1 MQTFQDRRD
10 LIEFVLF
17 DAASDMKMLESF
29 GLLFKWY
36 RYETALRKAHKYRL
50 RTEKLAKPL
59 EEEIE
64 ILLFRR
70 NLNDTE
76 V

>member
-36 RYETALRKAHKYRL
+36 RYENALRKAHKYRL